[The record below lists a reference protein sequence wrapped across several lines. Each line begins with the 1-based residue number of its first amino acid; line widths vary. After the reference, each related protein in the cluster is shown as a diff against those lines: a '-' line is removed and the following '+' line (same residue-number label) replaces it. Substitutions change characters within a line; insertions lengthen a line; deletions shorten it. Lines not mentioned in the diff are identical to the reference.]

1 MTERAAAG
9 EAAAAV
15 ALPEKGRAWL
25 GVVGRVGSGGTLEA
39 LLVAAVAA
47 LLAIR
52 GYLAATGFPQVGG
65 GGLHVAHMLWGGLLM
80 LVAVVLLLVGLGRQ
94 TRTVAAIVGGAGF
107 GTFIDELGKFITS
120 DNNYFF
126 RPAVGIVYVIF
137 VVLFLVTRTLGG
149 RTPRSREAALAN
161 AADTLPDL
169 VLGGATEAEQTRV
182 LRLLEQ
188 SGERGPLACAIRAF
202 VAAAPA
208 AAAVRPSL
216 ISRLAARGRKIYEG
230 LIASRWFGRVVVLLF
245 VGSAIGGALTL
256 LLLGVGAIV
265 AVAAGEGQ
273 TALAE
278 IGEEA
283 AQQGWPVFAVSLA
296 AAGATIVCSI
306 AGAVTLRR
314 SRLTGLQWFHRG
326 VLISLFLTQPINF
339 VDEQFWALADLGF
352 DLLLLIGVNYLIRQ
366 ETLRLEEGRTGQ
378 EERRAQ
384 PA

>member
-9 EAAAAV
+9 ETAAV

-25 GVVGRVGSGGTLEA
+25 GVVGRVGSGGALEA

-169 VLGGATEAEQTRV
+169 VLGGATAAEQTRV

-188 SGERGPLACAIRAF
+188 SGERGPLASAIRAF

-216 ISRLAARGRKIYEG
+216 ISRLAARGRKTYEG
-230 LIASRWFGRVVVLLF
+230 LIASRWFGRVVVVLF

-256 LLLGVGAIV
+256 LLLSVGAVV

-278 IGEEA
+278 IGAEA
-283 AQQGWPVFAVSLA
+283 AQQGWPVFAVSLV
-296 AAGATIVCSI
+296 AAGASILCSI
-306 AGAVTLRR
+306 AGAITLRR

-366 ETLRLEEGRTGQ
+366 ETLRLEEVRTGQ
-378 EERRAQ
+378 GERRAR